1 MLSWNASHH
10 KYITSR
16 MNLSPIALYISISY
30 HNKSTILYARGDTA
44 TPGLHML
51 YARGDT
57 ATPGLLMLYA
67 RGDTATPG
75 LLISYHIVHAI
86 SYHSISCHNILR
98 ARGSSSIHPHHHHR
112 IMQCIIFVNSNANN
126 LLHNMV
132 FMMHEHA

>member
-44 TPGLHML
+44 TPGLHI
-51 YARGDT
+51 
-57 ATPGLLMLYA
+57 LYA

-86 SYHSISCHNILR
+86 SYHFISCHNILR
-98 ARGSSSIHPHHHHR
+98 ARGSSSIHPHHCHR
-112 IMQCIIFVNSNANN
+112 IMQCIIFVNFNANN

-132 FMMHEHA
+132 FMMQEHA